1 MIRLSIS
8 SQRLLALVGFSV
20 VVFVVCAVM
29 LLRLVPGPHTEG
41 DYLIIGCVST
51 LGALLSL
58 FLILI
63 LTSGTL
69 RAELFFKRRRR

>member
-1 MIRLSIS
+1 M
-8 SQRLLALVGFSV
+8 LALVGVTMVIFI
-20 VVFVVCAVM
+20 VCAVI
-29 LLRLVPGPHTEG
+29 LLRMVPGPHTEG

-58 FLILI
+58 FVILI